1 MGSPSL
7 SPVHEATRPWYFRAR
22 DRWSDVEWP
31 VVTAVLAFTLII
43 GYIGI
48 AQHLEATG
56 ASHGFVDIVYVDIQL
71 FALQISGAVDQPGY
85 PWPMDVARILAPLVT
100 SYTALRGLMLVFR
113 DRVDT
118 FLARFS
124 RRHVVVAG
132 LGEKGLMMARGLRA
146 RGMTVVAI
154 DPDGESEHRA
164 AARELRIRFIEGDAR
179 AEGALRRAN
188 AKRATT
194 VIAAAA
200 DDGVNAAIAVVAR
213 RFAEGRDEPLQCL
226 AHITDP
232 ELCNLLRVRELSIGR
247 AHAPFRLDFFNTE
260 ETAARLMLLEH
271 VPDIGAASDVVVVGS
286 TGVAEHVVV
295 AAARLRRAQPSVV
308 RRLRIHLVDDD
319 PAPVVESLAAR
330 HPLIVDA
337 CDVRAVAAPLGSA
350 AFSDGA
356 FLFHDGA
363 PVDAVFACLP
373 DDGDALSA
381 ALTLHRVLADQPTPV
396 VVQTTDDS
404 GLASLLRADRAGF
417 ETVHAFAT
425 YERTCDPE
433 VLLRGTSEMLA
444 RAMHDAYVAKEVAL
458 GRSRVDN
465 PSMVDWDEL
474 PEALRE
480 SNRDQAAHIGVKL
493 EAAGCTLERL
503 VPGGETFRFDDEEI
517 ERLAELEHERWNRDR
532 ERNGWTHGP
541 VKDTQ
546 RKITPHLVPW
556 NDLSEEIK
564 GYDRDTVERLPGFL
578 ATLGYQIRRVS

>member
-1 MGSPSL
+1 MGTPSL
-7 SPVHEATRPWYFRAR
+7 PPVHESTRPWYFRAR
-22 DRWSDVEWP
+22 DRWSDIEWP
-31 VVTAVLAFTLII
+31 VVTLVLAFTLVI
-43 GYIGI
+43 GYVGI
-48 AQHLEATG
+48 AEHLEAIG

-71 FALQISGAVDQPGY
+71 FALQISGAVGQPGY
-85 PWPMDVARILAPLVT
+85 PWTMDVARVLAPLVT

-113 DRVDT
+113 DRIDT

-124 RRHVVVAG
+124 RHHVIIAG

-146 RGMTVVAI
+146 RGMTVVAV
-154 DPDGESEHRA
+154 DPDGESEHRN
-164 AARELRIRFIEGDAR
+164 AARDLRIRFVEGDAR
-179 AEGALRRAN
+179 AATALRRAN
-188 AKRATT
+188 IRRATT
-194 VIAAAA
+194 IIAAAA
-200 DDGVNAAIAVVAR
+200 DDGVNAAIAVIAR
-213 RFAEGRDEPLQCL
+213 SFADGRDEPLRCL

-247 AHAPFRLDFFNTE
+247 EHAPFRLDFFNTE

-271 VPDIGAASDVVVVGS
+271 IPDIGSARDLVVVGS

-295 AAARLRRAQPSVV
+295 AAARLRRATTADEPI
-308 RRLRIHLVDDD
+308 RIHLVDED
-319 PAPVVESLAAR
+319 PAPSVESFVAR
-330 HPLIVDA
+330 HPLITDA
-337 CDVRAVAAPLGSA
+337 CDVRAVRAPLASA
-350 AFSDGA
+350 AFSEGA
-356 FLFHDGA
+356 FLFQSGR

-425 YERTCDPE
+425 YERTCDPD
-433 VLLRGTSEMLA
+433 VLLRGTSETLA
-444 RAMHDAYVAKEVAL
+444 RAMHEAYVAKEVAL
-458 GRSRVDN
+458 GKTPADN
-465 PSMVDWDEL
+465 PSMADWTEL

-503 VPGGETFRFDDEEI
+503 VPGGEQFRFRDEEV

-541 VKDTQ
+541 EKDPE
-546 RKITPHLVPW
+546 RKITPYLVPW
-556 NDLSEEIK
+556 DDLSDEIK

-578 ATLGYQIRRVS
+578 ATLGYQIRRLG